1 MLRDLSPEQRQN
13 GLMPELVGVKS
24 YRPDEF
30 QEKVD
35 WMLDRGFLE
44 EAPDYA
50 EVVRS
55 K

>member
-1 MLRDLSPEQRQN
+1 
-13 GLMPELVGVKS
+13 MPELVGVKT
-24 YRPDEF
+24 YQPEEF

-35 WMLDRGFLE
+35 WMIDRGFLKQ
-44 EAPDYA
+44 APKYD